1 MPPAQN
7 TQSNLPTGPSG
18 MLAPNQP
25 ATTPPISPSSP
36 APTNS
41 NTQGAPAK
49 KPVAQTPANSDPKK
63 TNPKEASAT
72 QNSLQ
77 IAEIRDGL
85 VIMRDGSLRAVVMC
99 QSINFD
105 LMSTQEREA
114 VESSYQSFLNS
125 LYFDVQIYIRSQ
137 RVDLNNY
144 IENLEKIQRDQEKVM
159 LGLLMEDYIDY
170 IKYLIENSNIMS
182 KQFYVVVP
190 YHPNLSVK
198 RGGVL
203 SLNSILGKKHTTISI
218 NSEDYKRYI
227 DELKERTFVV
237 LNGLNDMSVNAVTL
251 NTQELIELYYNV
263 YNPITSAAEH
273 LVDIN
278 ELEAPI
284 VSKGKGD
291 SRDVLF
297 ARKENDGPF

>member
-1 MPPAQN
+1 MPPDQN
-7 TQSNLPTGPSG
+7 IQPTLPSNPNSQPTT
-18 MLAPNQP
+18 APTP
-25 ATTPPISPSSP
+25 PPRPVLGGATTH
-36 APTNS
+36 
-41 NTQGAPAK
+41 APANQASRPAQKARTTTTAKPESK
-49 KPVAQTPANSDPKK
+49 KPNKK
-63 TNPKEASAT
+63 AVTTT

-105 LMSTQEREA
+105 LMSSQEREA

-125 LYFDVQIYIRSQ
+125 LFFEIQIYVRSQ

-144 IENLEKIQRDQEKVM
+144 IEKLEKIQRDQEKVM

-198 RGGVL
+198 SGGIL
-203 SLNSILGKKHTTISI
+203 SLNALMGNKHKTINI
-218 NSEDYKRYI
+218 NSVDYKRYI
-227 DELKERTFVV
+227 DELKERAFVV

-284 VSKGKGD
+284 VTKGKGD

-297 ARKENDGPF
+297 AREEKNGPF